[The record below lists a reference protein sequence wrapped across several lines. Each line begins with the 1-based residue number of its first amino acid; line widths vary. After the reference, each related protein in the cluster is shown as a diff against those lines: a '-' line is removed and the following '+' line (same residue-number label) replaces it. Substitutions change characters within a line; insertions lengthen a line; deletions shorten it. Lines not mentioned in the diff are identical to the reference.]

1 MVEKEKFL
9 IDSNTLIT
17 ASRLYYASDLIPSFW
32 EILAQKTKEKNLVLL
47 DMVKDEID
55 RGWDQD
61 VLKNWL
67 YEKEPEFEICNHVD
81 GEIIARYAEV
91 MQYIQ
96 TCGYYNEKGL
106 NEWARNDIADPW
118 LIATAAAKNCTI
130 ITFETSAGY
139 LSEKNK
145 SGKVKIPDI
154 AKHFEVQVH
163 NLYYMMRQLNI
174 RI

>member
-1 MVEKEKFL
+1 MVDGEKFL
-9 IDSNTLIT
+9 LDTNTLIT
-17 ASRLYYASDLIPSFW
+17 ASRLYYASDLVPTFW
-32 EILAQKTKEKNLVLL
+32 EILAERTKEKNLILL
-47 DMVKDEID
+47 DIVKEEID
-55 RGWDQD
+55 KGLDQD

-67 YEKEPEFEICNHVD
+67 NGTEPEFEICDHVD
-81 GEIIARYAEV
+81 GEIIAKYAEI

-118 LIATAAAKNCTI
+118 LIAAAAAKGYTV
-130 ITFETSAGY
+130 ITFEESAGY

-154 AKHFEVQVH
+154 AKHFGVQVH

>member
-1 MVEKEKFL
+1 
-9 IDSNTLIT
+9 
-17 ASRLYYASDLIPSFW
+17 
-32 EILAQKTKEKNLVLL
+32 
-47 DMVKDEID
+47 
-55 RGWDQD
+55 
-61 VLKNWL
+61 
-67 YEKEPEFEICNHVD
+67 
-81 GEIIARYAEV
+81 

-118 LIATAAAKNCTI
+118 LVATAAAKNCTI

-154 AKHFEVQVH
+154 AKHFEVRVH

>member
-61 VLKNWL
+61 V
-67 YEKEPEFEICNHVD
+67 
-81 GEIIARYAEV
+81 
-91 MQYIQ
+91 
-96 TCGYYNEKGL
+96 
-106 NEWARNDIADPW
+106 
-118 LIATAAAKNCTI
+118 
-130 ITFETSAGY
+130 
-139 LSEKNK
+139 
-145 SGKVKIPDI
+145 
-154 AKHFEVQVH
+154 
-163 NLYYMMRQLNI
+163 
-174 RI
+174 